1 MNRMDQNAFCVIM
14 AGGIGSRFW
23 PLSRTNMPKQFLDI
37 LGTGKTLI
45 QQTVSRFKEICP
57 IENIYI
63 VSNSEYGKMILDQL
77 PEINEDQVLLEP
89 LRKNTAPCIAYANH
103 VINQKNPNASIIVAP
118 SDHLIMDEKEFV
130 TVITKALSFVKDKEA
145 LLTLGIQ
152 PSRPETGYGY
162 IQVDGSSDIE
172 GISCLRKVKTFT
184 EKPDLEMAKI
194 FLESGDFFWNS
205 GMFIWSLPS
214 IMKAYAKHLPDMHG
228 LFSDGAEFFGTPQED
243 SFIEQVYG
251 ACDKIS
257 IDYGLMEKAENV
269 FVMCADFG
277 WSDLGTWGSLYE
289 HIDSDNYGN
298 TINSPQFL
306 PFSTSN
312 CMIQIPENKLAVIQG
327 LDDYIVVDTED
338 VLLICRRSDEQNI
351 RQMVDE
357 VKMRGGDKY
366 I

>member
-1 MNRMDQNAFCVIM
+1 MDQNTYCVIM

-23 PLSRTNMPKQFLDI
+23 PLSRAGMPKQFLDI

-45 QQTVSRFKEICP
+45 QQTISRFKEICP

-63 VSNSEYGKMILDQL
+63 VTNKEYRTIILEQV
-77 PEINEDQVLLEP
+77 PEINEDQILLEP

-103 VINQKNPNASIIVAP
+103 VISQRNPNANIVVAP
-118 SDHLIMDEKEFV
+118 SDHLIMDQKEFV
-130 TVITKALSFVKDKEA
+130 RVANRALTFVRDKEA
-145 LLTLGIQ
+145 LLTIGIQ

-162 IQVDGSSDIE
+162 IQVDGSSDIS
-172 GISCLRKVKTFT
+172 GIPCLRKVKTFT
-184 EKPDLEMAKI
+184 EKPDLEMAKLFI
-194 FLESGDFFWNS
+194 ESGDFFWNS
-205 GMFIWSLPS
+205 GMFIWSLPA
-214 IMKAYAKHLPDMHG
+214 IMKAYAKHLPDMHTIFG
-228 LFSDGAEFFGTPQED
+228 DGAEFFRTPQEPG
-243 SFIEQVYG
+243 FIQQVYG

-257 IDYGLMEKAENV
+257 IDYGIMEKADNV

-277 WSDLGTWGSLYE
+277 WSDLGTWGSLYGHLE
-289 HIDSDNYGN
+289 PDNFGN
-298 TINSPQFL
+298 AVNSPQFL

-312 CMIQIPENKLAVIQG
+312 CIVQIQENKLAVIQG

-338 VLLICRRSDEQNI
+338 VLLICKRSDEQSI

-357 VKMRGGDKY
+357 VKMLGGDKY

>member
-1 MNRMDQNAFCVIM
+1 MDRNTFCVIM

-23 PLSRTNMPKQFLDI
+23 PLSRTDMPKQFIDI

-45 QQTVSRFKEICP
+45 QQTVNRFKEVCP
-57 IENIYI
+57 VQNIYI
-63 VSNSEYGKMILDQL
+63 VSNEEYGKLILEQV
-77 PEINEDQVLLEP
+77 PEINADQVLLEP

-103 VINQKNPNASIIVAP
+103 VIYQKNPNASIIVAP
-118 SDHLIMDEKEFV
+118 SDHLILDENEFV
-130 TVITKALSFVKDKEA
+130 SVIKKALAFVQDNEA

-162 IQVDGSSDIE
+162 IQVDGNFDID
-172 GISCLRKVKTFT
+172 GIPCLRKVKTFT

-194 FLESGDFFWNS
+194 FMESGDFFWNS
-205 GMFIWSLPS
+205 GMFIWSLPT
-214 IMKAYAKHLPDMHG
+214 IMGAYARYLPDMHS
-228 LFSDGAEFFGTPQED
+228 LFGEGREIFRTPEEPG
-243 SFIEQVYG
+243 FIQQIYG

-257 IDYGLMEKAENV
+257 IDYGIMEKADNV
-269 FVMCADFG
+269 FVMCADIG

-289 HIDSDNYGN
+289 HLETDNYGN
-298 TINSPQFL
+298 AINSLQFL

-327 LDDYIVVDTED
+327 LDDFIVIDTED
-338 VLLICRRSDEQNI
+338 VLLICKRKDEQNL

>member
-1 MNRMDQNAFCVIM
+1 MDQNVFCVIM

-23 PLSRTNMPKQFLDI
+23 PLSRTEMPKQFIDI

-45 QQTVSRFKEICP
+45 QQTVHRFREICP

-63 VSNSEYGKMILDQL
+63 VSNSEYQDLILQQV
-77 PEINEDQVLLEP
+77 PEIAKSQVLLEP

-103 VINQKNPNASIIVAP
+103 VIYRRNPDANIVVAP
-118 SDHLIMDEKEFV
+118 SDHLIMDENEFTKVIKRALAFV
-130 TVITKALSFVKDKEA
+130 TDKKA

-172 GISCLRKVKTFT
+172 EIPCLRKVKTFT
-184 EKPDLEMAKI
+184 EKPDLDMAKI
-194 FLESGDFFWNS
+194 FIDSGDFFWNS
-205 GMFIWSLPS
+205 GMFIWSLRG
-214 IMKAYAKHLPDMHG
+214 IMEAYGLYLPDMQS
-228 LFSDGAEFFGTPQED
+228 LFSDGSVVYGTPEE
-243 SFIEQVYG
+243 SGFIQQIYG

-257 IDYGLMEKAENV
+257 IDYGIMEKAENV
-269 FVMCADFG
+269 YVMCADIG

-289 HIDSDNYGN
+289 HLESDNYGN
-298 TINSPQFL
+298 VVNSPQFL
-306 PFSTSN
+306 PFATKN
-312 CMIQIPENKLAVIQG
+312 CMVQMPDNKLTVIQG
-327 LDDYIVVDTED
+327 LEDYIVVDTED
-338 VLLICRRSDEQNI
+338 VLLICKRADEQNI

-357 VKMRGGDKY
+357 VKMLGGDKY